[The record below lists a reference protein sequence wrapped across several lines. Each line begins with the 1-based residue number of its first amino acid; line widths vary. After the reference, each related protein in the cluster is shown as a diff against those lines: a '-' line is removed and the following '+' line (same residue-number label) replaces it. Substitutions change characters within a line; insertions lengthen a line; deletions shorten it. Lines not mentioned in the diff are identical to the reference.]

1 MIVYE
6 NLAALPGA
14 VALVPGSVWIA
25 ALILAVLAAV
35 IAVRLFRER
44 KAPKQ
49 ETVPVQDEEFLPG
62 LLFGADRAVGPETPG
77 KNHGRENPKKENQ
90 PGRSREHLP

>member
-14 VALVPGSVWIA
+14 IALVPGSVWIA

-44 KAPKQ
+44 NAPKN
-49 ETVPVQDEEFLPG
+49 ETVPVHDEEFLRD
-62 LLFGADRAVGPETPG
+62 LLFGADRAAGPETPG
-77 KNHGRENPKKENQ
+77 KNHGRENLQKENRA
-90 PGRSREHLP
+90 GRSREHLP